1 MTPVAAF
8 GAAGIVAVAAGSLG
22 WLTRGGVAA
31 AFFVGGAVLT
41 GSGVQGG
48 MLLGLFFVSGS
59 ILTRRSQRSGFVTD
73 DAKDGG
79 SKRDAAQVAANG
91 FWAAAGALAI
101 PYAPVFWGGRP

>member
-1 MTPVAAF
+1 MAAF

-48 MLLGLFFVSGS
+48 MLLGLFFC
-59 ILTRRSQRSGFVTD
+59 IRQHPHQTIAALRLC
-73 DAKDGG
+73 DG
-79 SKRDAAQVAANG
+79 
-91 FWAAAGALAI
+91 
-101 PYAPVFWGGRP
+101 